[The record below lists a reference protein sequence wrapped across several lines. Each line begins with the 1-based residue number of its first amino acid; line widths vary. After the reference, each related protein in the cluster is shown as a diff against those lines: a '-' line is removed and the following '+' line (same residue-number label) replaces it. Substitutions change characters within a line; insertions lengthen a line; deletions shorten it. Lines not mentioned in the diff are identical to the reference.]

1 MSSRTPPETRTP
13 REAWP
18 TPEEETVVTGSDTLV
33 GGPPPVPPP
42 EAAPP
47 ADRRIGAGMLLGLGA
62 LALVAAGLLIAW
74 LLTHQK
80 NDHKTT
86 TVVVTSAPRTAAL
99 PPKVAVPRLVGLK
112 EEQAVFRLGQIGLRP
127 KEVFRPT
134 KQPKGVVVS
143 QKPQEATEAVR
154 GSPVTLV
161 IDSGAPKVAV
171 PDLTGSSF
179 TDAQAKLD
187 QLGLGS
193 TKTEVTSTE
202 PPGTVVDQA
211 PKAGG
216 KLAKGSTVTLSVAK
230 AQSQTTTPTT
240 NATTSAATS
249 PTTTSASAPPQPQ
262 TATMASV
269 TGQKEAAAVTALGN
283 AGRFD

>member
-86 TVVVTSAPRTAAL
+86 TVVVTSAPHTAAL
-99 PPKVAVPRLVGLK
+99 PPKVAGTV
-112 EEQAVFRLGQIGLRP
+112 
-127 KEVFRPT
+127 
-134 KQPKGVVVS
+134 
-143 QKPQEATEAVR
+143 AVR
-154 GSPVTLV
+154 PIFWADSAFLPRPEKFSP
-161 IDSGAPKVAV
+161 A
-171 PDLTGSSF
+171 
-179 TDAQAKLD
+179 AK
-187 QLGLGS
+187 
-193 TKTEVTSTE
+193 
-202 PPGTVVDQA
+202 
-211 PKAGG
+211 
-216 KLAKGSTVTLSVAK
+216 
-230 AQSQTTTPTT
+230 
-240 NATTSAATS
+240 
-249 PTTTSASAPPQPQ
+249 
-262 TATMASV
+262 
-269 TGQKEAAAVTALGN
+269 
-283 AGRFD
+283 